1 MVWFWYFLM
10 YSFCGF
16 LLEIGFAALI
26 RHPKRDRKCFYLLPL
41 CPVYGL
47 GAIAI
52 LLLPSFI
59 QKSSV
64 LLIFFGGAA
73 ATAVEYLVGVWD
85 EKLLGVRFW
94 DYSGLP
100 GSVDGKISLP
110 FSAAWSLLT
119 IPLVRWLHPLVE
131 GVVAQIPMWIFWPAL
146 VFVVGDGLRSAF
158 LLHDTGT
165 TDCLKWY
172 SQPL

>member
-1 MVWFWYFLM
+1 MIWLWYFIV

-52 LLLPSFI
+52 LLLPAFI
-59 QKSSV
+59 QETPF
-64 LLIFFGGAA
+64 LLMVYGGAA

-85 EKLLGVRFW
+85 EKVLGVRFW
-94 DYSGLP
+94 DYSDLP
-100 GSVDGKISLP
+100 GSVNGKISFP
-110 FSAAWSLLT
+110 FSVAWSLLT
-119 IPLVRWLHPLVE
+119 LPLVNWLHPWIE
-131 GVVAQIPMWIFWPAL
+131 RGVSQIPAWMFWPVL
-146 VFVVGDGLRSAF
+146 LFVMGDGLRTVV
-158 LLHDTGT
+158 LLRTTGDT
-165 TDCLKWY
+165 DSLKWY